1 MEAIPLRLSKSDTD
15 ASGAARA
22 SASHV
27 TRDSIPY
34 CVWGTNALGS
44 SRLPRVTPIRLP
56 ARKRWV
62 SGVPQAA
69 QKPRSAMSELLKI
82 DSAPRVMTRD
92 EVGTNAMKG
101 APAAFWHIR
110 QWQMWVSL
118 STASRRYRTAPHW
131 QPPLTPVAPALS
143 LVM

>member
-1 MEAIPLRLSKSDTD
+1 MPLRLNQSDTD
-15 ASGAARA
+15 VSGAVRA
-22 SASHV
+22 SPSHV
-27 TRDSIPY
+27 TRDSVPY

-44 SRLPRVTPIRLP
+44 SRLPRVTDVRLSG
-56 ARKRWV
+56 RKRYV

-82 DSAPRVMTRD
+82 DSAPRVMTKD

-110 QWQMWVSL
+110 QWQTWVSL
-118 STASRRYRTAPHW
+118 GSASRRYRTAPHW
-131 QPPLTPVAPALS
+131 QPPVTPVAPALS